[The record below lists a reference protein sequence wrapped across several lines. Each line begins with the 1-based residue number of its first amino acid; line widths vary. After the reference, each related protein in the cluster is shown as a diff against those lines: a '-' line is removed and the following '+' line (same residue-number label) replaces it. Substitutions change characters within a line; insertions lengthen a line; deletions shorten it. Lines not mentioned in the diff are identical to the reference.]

1 MKKLI
6 AAVLAV
12 ICVAASLVGC
22 GYEDALQG
30 SSSANST
37 QSTTTA
43 DEKNEKK
50 VSADDY
56 ADSFD
61 GLCDY
66 FKDMG
71 YIVEKAGDKIDEKN
85 VVEMDYKLVGAE
97 KGKKFAT
104 KYNGNSVLVELYS
117 FNTEKLTSEAK
128 AVIDSVK
135 KDGTF
140 TILDLNP
147 VKAYLSDNGKYL
159 MIYTDNS
166 INDENPDT
174 KSDSYT
180 HREEV
185 IENFK
190 AFHK

>member
-6 AAVLAV
+6 AATLAV
-12 ICVAASLVGC
+12 IFITASFAGC
-22 GYEDALQG
+22 GYKDALE
-30 SSSANST
+30 SNSANTSAT
-37 QSTTTA
+37 SA
-43 DEKNEKK
+43 VKDENQ
-50 VSADDY
+50 VNINSDDY
-56 ADSFD
+56 NDNFD

-71 YIVEKAGDKIDEKN
+71 YIVEKAGAKIEEKN

-97 KGKKFAT
+97 NGKKFST
-104 KYNGNSVLVELYS
+104 KYNGKSVLVELYS
-117 FNTEKLTSEAK
+117 YNSEQLSAEAN
-128 AVIDSVK
+128 AVIDSVRK
-135 KDGTF
+135 NGTF

-159 MIYTDNS
+159 MIYTDSS
-166 INDENPDT
+166 INDEKPDT
-174 KSDSYT
+174 ESDNYI